1 MHQAESMVALDF
13 KLRTMVMDDFFYA
26 RQFVKISGMLASKSK
41 NSHGVNEYLKHFQ
54 ISHGISSIGSRA
66 FFDTHTYIRDSQY
79 KF

>member
-1 MHQAESMVALDF
+1 MVALDF

-54 ISHGISSIGSRA
+54 ISHGISSIGSQA
-66 FFDTHTYIRDSQY
+66 FFDTQY